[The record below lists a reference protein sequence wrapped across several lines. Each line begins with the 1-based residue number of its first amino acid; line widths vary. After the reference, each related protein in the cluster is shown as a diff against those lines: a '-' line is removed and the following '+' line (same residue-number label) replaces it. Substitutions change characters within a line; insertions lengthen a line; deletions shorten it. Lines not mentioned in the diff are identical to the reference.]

1 MSKRGDNTKFI
12 QGQSVK
18 IEKIKNVHGSTAGA
32 GSGDFHMYKNLRR
45 KEIVRQIKMD
55 VQERKEKE
63 REQYENEKKL

>member
-1 MSKRGDNTKFI
+1 MSKRGDTTKFVS
-12 QGQSVK
+12 GQSVK

-55 VQERKEKE
+55 VQDRKEKQKKELDFE
-63 REQYENEKKL
+63 R